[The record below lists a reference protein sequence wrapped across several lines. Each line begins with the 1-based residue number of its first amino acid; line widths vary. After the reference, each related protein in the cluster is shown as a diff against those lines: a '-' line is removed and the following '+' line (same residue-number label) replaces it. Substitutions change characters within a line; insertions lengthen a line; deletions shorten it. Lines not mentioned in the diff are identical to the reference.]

1 MAEGDDPLDP
11 TVSWTR
17 IADTTASSI
26 VLALLHSNRSLI
38 RVRGVGLAAGPWRA
52 TSIGTLLGLFWL
64 NDAALHW
71 GPDASLYWRT

>member
-26 VLALLHSNRSLI
+26 VLALLHSNQSLI
-38 RVRGVGLAAGPWRA
+38 RVRGIGLAAGPWRA
-52 TSIGTLLGLFWL
+52 GTVGTLLNLFWL
-64 NDAALHW
+64 ADTAVHW
-71 GPDASLYWRT
+71 GADASIFWRA